1 LIRRVSSSSAPSVQ
15 QLWKDGYRVVSG
27 PGACCLLGCGFSHH
41 SHCRYYYSLPSAL
54 IKVRAMIKS
63 ILLCSAL
70 VVVLSAGPA
79 MAADF
84 RALAGLHGLPPSP
97 LHDEVL
103 AATEGGAACSAHGS
117 TAGAVADI
125 QGAIGVC
132 VITFSLPPPSATFV
146 VANGLPLSH
155 VTFIEVR

>member
-1 LIRRVSSSSAPSVQ
+1 
-15 QLWKDGYRVVSG
+15 
-27 PGACCLLGCGFSHH
+27 
-41 SHCRYYYSLPSAL
+41 
-54 IKVRAMIKS
+54 MIKS

-70 VVVLSAGPA
+70 VIVLSAGPA

-103 AATEGGAACSAHGS
+103 AATEGGAACSGS
-117 TAGAVADI
+117 TAGAVAVV
-125 QGAIGVC
+125 QGAIGDC

-155 VTFIEVR
+155 ATFIQVR